1 MSGEGGWKSK
11 GQYANVQIC
20 KCANVQM
27 GEWENEVEKAVIVG
41 SYAQVT
47 VTPSLLWATVYLS
60 GLWLL

>member
-1 MSGEGGWKSK
+1 M
-11 GQYANVQIC
+11 C
-20 KCANVQM
+20 KCENVQM
-27 GEWENEVEKAVIVG
+27 CKWENEVEKAVIVG